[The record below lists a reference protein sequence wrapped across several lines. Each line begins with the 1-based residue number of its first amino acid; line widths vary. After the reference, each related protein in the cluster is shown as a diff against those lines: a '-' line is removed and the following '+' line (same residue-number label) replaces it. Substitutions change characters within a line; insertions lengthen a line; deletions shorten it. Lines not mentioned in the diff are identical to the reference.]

1 MALWHEFQ
9 VSRVVYVRLQV
20 FVVLVT
26 DFLGRYEK
34 VGFRSLPNLLDKVK
48 KTAKRHAG
56 YLPWE
61 GHTEG
66 QQALR
71 RASVL
76 QEATFLVLG

>member
-9 VSRVVYVRLQV
+9 VSQVVYVRLQV

-26 DFLGRYEK
+26 DFLGRPEK

-48 KTAKRHAG
+48 KAAKRYTG
-56 YLPWE
+56 CLPWE
-61 GHTEG
+61 GHTDG
-66 QQALR
+66 HQALR

-76 QEATFLVLG
+76 QEVTFLVLG

>member
-1 MALWHEFQ
+1 M
-9 VSRVVYVRLQV
+9 VYVRLQV

-34 VGFRSLPNLLDKVK
+34 VGFSSLPNLLDKVK

-61 GHTEG
+61 GAHG
-66 QQALR
+66 WP
-71 RASVL
+71 ASPAESL
-76 QEATFLVLG
+76 STPRGHFSGLWIGFIYK